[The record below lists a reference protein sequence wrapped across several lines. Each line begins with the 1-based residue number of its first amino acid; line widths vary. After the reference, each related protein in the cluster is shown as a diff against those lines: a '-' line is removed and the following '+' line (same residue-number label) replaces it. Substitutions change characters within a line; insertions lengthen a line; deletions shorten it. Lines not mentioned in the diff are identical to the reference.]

1 VIVPSNNGRPPMVVA
16 MQWVSRITT
25 ISFMMLIPAGIGYWL
40 DDVWGTS
47 PWVLIVGV
55 VLGMCIGMKQL
66 LDIARVDSDGK
77 PKE

>member
-1 VIVPSNNGRPPMVVA
+1 
-16 MQWVSRITT
+16 
-25 ISFMMLIPAGIGYWL
+25 MMLIPAGIGYWL